1 MGRKRVI
8 PSLNMEFYNGHYYV
22 NGMVY
27 VHLDAALEYA
37 YKKLP
42 TMDKVAVFVR
52 DRSAGRSKVFL
63 HHRKPSKLYD
73 MVSERMS
80 PKEAWPLFEA
90 HVGMMS

>member
-1 MGRKRVI
+1 MGKKRVI
-8 PSLNMEFYNGHYYV
+8 PSLNMELYDGWWYV
-22 NGMVY
+22 NGLVY
-27 VHLDAALEYA
+27 VHLDSALEYA
-37 YKKLP
+37 YSKLP
-42 TMDKVAVFVR
+42 TMSKVAVFVR

-63 HHRKPSKLYD
+63 HHRKPSKFYT